1 MRGPVLVTVADG
13 RFVSASSF
21 MPTGR
26 VRQNGRL
33 GCVDV
38 AVDKASAHRQNRTDR
53 ELAGG
58 FFQASWHDLDQVP
71 T

>member
-1 MRGPVLVTVADG
+1 MTVADG

-33 GCVDV
+33 RCVDV

-58 FFQASWHDLDQVP
+58 FFQA
-71 T
+71 

>member
-1 MRGPVLVTVADG
+1 MRGPVLMTVADG

-21 MPTGR
+21 MPTGW

-33 GCVDV
+33 RCVDV
-38 AVDKASAHRQNRTDR
+38 AVDKASAYRQNRTDR

-58 FFQASWHDLDQVP
+58 FFQA
-71 T
+71 